1 MMTQVDVNSDMGERD
16 DPKRLALDAEM
27 MPFITSVNI
36 ACGAHAGSP
45 DLMRRTSQLAARH
58 GVAIGAHPGL
68 PDRERFGR
76 VEQSLP
82 PQAITALVVE
92 QIQTLARL
100 ISQDRLKLTHV
111 KPHGALYNM
120 AANDRAV
127 ALAIVRAVQAAD
139 PTLRLYAL
147 AGSVVIT
154 VAQEAGLTVVNEAFA
169 DRAYRPDGCLL
180 PRSEKGAV
188 LESTEAV
195 RRQLRQLIA
204 GSVISIDG
212 RSVPIQA
219 DSICL
224 HSDTAQ
230 AVPLAR
236 MIRQELASAGIS
248 VTAPRHNH
256 A

>member
-1 MMTQVDVNSDMGERD
+1 MLTHVDVNSDMGERD
-16 DPKRLALDAEM
+16 DPNGLALDADM

-36 ACGAHAGSP
+36 ACGGHAGSP
-45 DLMRRTSQLAARH
+45 NLMRRTSQLAAQH

-68 PDRERFGR
+68 PDREWFGR
-76 VEQSLP
+76 TEQSLP

-92 QIQTLARL
+92 QIQTLVGL
-100 ISQDRLKLTHV
+100 LSQDRLRLTHA

-127 ALAIVRAVQAAD
+127 AQAIVRAVQAVD

-147 AGSVVIT
+147 AGSVLVT
-154 VAQEAGLTVVNEAFA
+154 AAREAGLTVVNEAFA
-169 DRAYRPDGCLL
+169 DRAYRPDGRLV
-180 PRSEKGAV
+180 PRAQKGAV

-195 RRQLRQLIA
+195 RRQLRQLIT
-204 GSVISIDG
+204 GSVISVDG
-212 RSVPIQA
+212 TSVPIKA

-224 HSDTAQ
+224 HSDTAH

-248 VTAPRHNH
+248 VAAPRHHH

>member
-1 MMTQVDVNSDMGERD
+1 MMTHVDVNSDMGEHD
-16 DPKRLALDAEM
+16 DPKGLALDADI
-27 MPFITSVNI
+27 MPFITSVNV
-36 ACGAHAGSP
+36 ACGGHAGSP
-45 DLMRRTSQLAARH
+45 DLMRRTSQLAAQH

-68 PDRERFGR
+68 PDRERLGR

-82 PQAITALVVE
+82 PHAITALVVE
-92 QIQTLARL
+92 QIQTLTRL
-100 ISQDRLKLTHV
+100 MSQDRLPLTHV

-120 AANDRAV
+120 AANDQAV
-127 ALAIVRAVQAAD
+127 ALAIVRAVQAVD

-169 DRAYRPDGCLL
+169 DRAYQPDGRLL

-188 LESTEAV
+188 LESTKAV
-195 RRQLRQLIA
+195 RRQLRQLIM
-204 GSVISIDG
+204 GSVTSIDG
-212 RSVPIQA
+212 TSVPIQA

-224 HSDTAQ
+224 HSDTAH
-230 AVPLAR
+230 AVSLAR
-236 MIRQELASAGIS
+236 LIRQELASAGIL